1 MEKRKVG
8 RGRLVRSVRK
18 RRRKVV
24 SLIAKIIVMNSSV
37 FQYRIRDRK
46 NKRTDWREELLD

>member
-1 MEKRKVG
+1 MEKKKDG

>member
-1 MEKRKVG
+1 MKKRKVG